1 MIKTV
6 KAQANKVELD
16 LDASTLQKIV
26 RIIDII
32 GFSSV
37 DDFIRVAV
45 KKEVDRYWV
54 LLGYEGKGKK

>member
-6 KAQANKVELD
+6 KAQAKVELD
-16 LDASTLQKIV
+16 LDASTFEKIV

-37 DDFIRVAV
+37 EDFIRVAV
-45 KKEVDRYWV
+45 KKEVDHYWV

>member
-16 LDASTLQKIV
+16 LDASTFQKIV